1 MDMDLAGGSS
11 GIRLDHLQKSFGTAR
26 AVDDLSLEIH
36 DKELLV
42 LLGPSGCGKTTTMNM
57 LAGLE
62 EPTSGEIFFGSRCVT
77 RVPAED
83 RDVAMVFQTFAL
95 YPHLNVRENIG
106 FALKVRGQPR
116 NLVDNQVREVATLLH
131 IERYLNRKVTEL
143 SGGERQRVAIAKAL
157 VRRPFLFLLDEPFS
171 SIDAIMRREFRAELS
186 RLHRE
191 VETTMVFVT
200 HDQEEAMSIADRVA
214 VMRNGELMA
223 LGPPLDLYR
232 KPVNMWVAQFIGAQ
246 PINIVDCQ
254 LDGPGSPASLFAG
267 RVSTAVDP
275 QFQARVRSVTS
286 ADEIWLGVRPE
297 FVSLNRD
304 TTSAHPLRAQ
314 VFTRQ
319 VLGNQILY
327 DLDVAGAHLRSVT
340 PTRDVFA
347 IDEMVNVD
355 FDWANVLAFD
365 RSTESCLVN

>member
-1 MDMDLAGGSS
+1 
-11 GIRLDHLQKSFGTAR
+11 
-26 AVDDLSLEIH
+26 
-36 DKELLV
+36 V

-62 EPTSGEIFFGSRCVT
+62 DPTGGEIYFGARRVT
-77 RVPAED
+77 HVPAED

-106 FALKVRGQPR
+106 FALKVRGHPR
-116 NLVDNQVREVATLLH
+116 DDIDRQVREVATLLH

-214 VMRNGELMA
+214 VMRNGELMD

-246 PINIVDCQ
+246 PINIVDCR
-254 LDGPGSPASLFAG
+254 LDGPGSPASLFDG
-267 RVSTAVDP
+267 GVPTAIDD
-275 QFQARVRSVTS
+275 QFVERVRSTTS
-286 ADEIWLGVRPE
+286 AGEVWLGVRPE
-297 FVSLNRD
+297 FVRLGRGTES
-304 TTSAHPLRAQ
+304 SYPLRAQ

-327 DLDVAGAHLRSVT
+327 DLTVNGAHLRSVT
-340 PTRDVFA
+340 PARDVFA
-347 IDEMVNVD
+347 IDETVNVE
-355 FDWANVLAFD
+355 FDWPNVLAFD
-365 RSTESCLVN
+365 RTTEVCLVS